1 MDEDYYY
8 DASNY
13 DWTSGPDDPVYENYP
28 LDYRDYNDASNYDW
42 TSGPD
47 DPVYENYPLDYRDFW
62 ESGPDEDY
70 ALDYRDYTN
79 NQSNNYADYTAPLDW
94 TTGPDQLGQDVAGGN
109 ISSSY
114 AEFVEEQK
122 NNPTVTNFLSNAV
135 GKLGDGA
142 SSFLKK
148 YLYDPKT
155 GKFNI
160 AGIGTGMAALAAL
173 TGGDKPKSSAYQ
185 GEIPKLTAINQQIAY
200 NDPNR
205 RPGSMGRQYFT
216 GNQFVAPGQA
226 GATQAAA
233 QAQAQGI
240 LAAYKPAEAVTNPYA
255 GQFRMAYE
263 KPDTGNVTT
272 VSPASGVASVLPVP
286 QASDTIE
293 PMAGGGMAK
302 SRYLKGITDG
312 MADKIPSSIDGK
324 QKAALS
330 HGEFVI
336 PADVVS
342 HLGNGNS
349 DAGAKKL
356 YEMMSRIRK
365 ARTGNEKQG
374 KRINPNQFMPGGQVG
389 YAAGGIAKFNEGGPT
404 GTTGAATTGVTT
416 PAIPDQGKSV
426 AEGLSSWAG
435 PYVSDMLGK
444 GAALS
449 TQPYQTYTGPL
460 TAGPS
465 DLQQQQYAGL
475 SDVAKT
481 GYTPTESKGGIFDT
495 SAAQQYMNPYLSA
508 ALDPQLAELRRQG
521 QITNLGNRAQATK
534 MGAFGGSGSA
544 LMETETQRNVL
555 DKMQQA
561 LGQGYNTAYDKAMA
575 QYNADQNRQLEA
587 GRDTEASRQY
597 SANFGLKTL
606 GELGAAGAT
615 QRDIEQR
622 GIAADKAQFEEQ
634 RDFPYKQVQFQK
646 SLLTGL
652 PITTTDT
659 TQMQSQLG
667 QISGQIAGLASL
679 YQLLAGLG
687 QTK

>member
-1 MDEDYYY
+1 MEEYYNEFTGDYETDSPPEY
-8 DASNY
+8 DANDY
-13 DWTSGPDDPVYENYP
+13 DWTTEPEEGDP
-28 LDYRDYNDASNYDW
+28 LDYQ
-42 TSGPD
+42 
-47 DPVYENYPLDYRDFW
+47 
-62 ESGPDEDY
+62 
-70 ALDYRDYTN
+70 DYTN
-79 NQSNNYADYTAPLDW
+79 NESNNYADYTNLDW
-94 TTGPDQLGQDVAGGN
+94 TTGPDQLDPNAPGGN

-114 AEFVEEQK
+114 ANFVEEQK
-122 NNPTVTNFLSNAV
+122 DNPTVKNFLSNAV
-135 GKLGDGA
+135 GKLGDAAG
-142 SSFLKK
+142 SFLKK

-160 AGIGTGMAALAAL
+160 AGIATGVAALSAL
-173 TGGDKPKSSAYQ
+173 TGGNKPKSSAYQ
-185 GEIPKLTAINQQIAY
+185 GDIPKLTAINQQIAY

-216 GNQFVAPGQA
+216 GNQFVAPNQA
-226 GATQAAA
+226 GAAQAAA

-240 LAAYKPAEAVTNPYA
+240 LAGYKPAAAQVNPYA

-263 KPDTGNVTT
+263 KPK
-272 VSPASGVASVLPVP
+272 AE
-286 QASDTIE
+286 DTIDE
-293 PMAGGGMAK
+293 MAGGGMAK
-302 SRYLKGITDG
+302 GRYLQGITDG

-389 YAAGGIAKFNEGGPT
+389 YAAGGIARFVEGGSA

-416 PAIPDQGKSV
+416 PTIPDQGKSV

-435 PYVSDMLGK
+435 PYVSDVLGK

-449 TQPYQTYTGPL
+449 NQPYQTYTGPL

-481 GYTPTESKGGIFDT
+481 GYTPTEFKGGIFDT
-495 SAAQQYMNPYLSA
+495 TAAQQYMNPYLSA

-544 LMETETQRNVL
+544 LMETETQRNVM

-575 QYNADQNRQLEA
+575 QYNADQSRQLEA

-606 GELGAAGAT
+606 GELGTAGAT
-615 QRDIEQR
+615 QRDIEQQ
-622 GIAADKAQFEEQ
+622 GIAADKLQFEEQ

-659 TQMQSQLG
+659 TQMQSQIG
-667 QISGQIAGLASL
+667 QISEQIAGLVSL
-679 YQLLAGLG
+679 YKTLEGLG
-687 QTK
+687 QTKP

>member
-1 MDEDYYY
+1 MEEYYNEFTGDYETYSPPEY
-8 DASNY
+8 NASDY
-13 DWTSGPDDPVYENYP
+13 DWTSGPGEGDP
-28 LDYRDYNDASNYDW
+28 LDYRDYWEA
-42 TSGPD
+42 GPEEG
-47 DPVYENYPLDYRDFW
+47 DP
-62 ESGPDEDY
+62 
-70 ALDYRDYTN
+70 LDYRDYTN
-79 NQSNNYADYTAPLDW
+79 NESNNYADYKNLDW
-94 TTGPDQLGQDVAGGN
+94 TTGPEQLGQDVAGGN

-114 AEFVEEQK
+114 AAFIKEQE
-122 NNPTVTNFLSNAV
+122 NNPTVKNFLSRAV
-135 GKLGDGA
+135 SKLGDAAG
-142 SSFLKK
+142 SFLKK

-155 GKFNI
+155 GKFNL
-160 AGIGTGMAALAAL
+160 AGLATGAAALSAL
-173 TGGDKPKSSAYQ
+173 TGGDKPKSNAYQ
-185 GEIPKLTAINQQIAY
+185 GEIPKLTAVNQQIAY

-216 GNQFVAPGQA
+216 GNQFVAPDQA

-240 LAAYKPAEAVTNPYA
+240 LAGYRPAEAAVNPYA

-272 VSPASGVASVLPVP
+272 VSPASGVTSLLPVP
-286 QASDTIE
+286 QASDRIE

-302 SRYLKGITDG
+302 GRYLKGITDG

-389 YAAGGIAKFNEGGPT
+389 YAAGGIAKFAGETGSSV
-404 GTTGAATTGVTT
+404 GTTGPSTTGVTT
-416 PAIPDQGKSV
+416 PAVPSQGSSV

-460 TAGPS
+460 TAGAS

-481 GYTPTESKGGIFDT
+481 GYTPTEFKGGIFDT
-495 SAAQQYMNPYLSA
+495 TAAQQYMNPYLSA

-544 LMETETQRNVL
+544 LMETETQRNVM

-587 GRDTEASRQY
+587 GRETEASRQY
-597 SANFGLKTL
+597 GANFGLKTL
-606 GELGAAGAT
+606 GELGTAGAT
-615 QRDIEQR
+615 QRDIEQQ
-622 GIAADKAQFEEQ
+622 GIAADKLQFEEQ

-667 QISGQIAGLASL
+667 EISGQIAGLASL
-679 YQLLAGLG
+679 YKTLQGLG

>member
-1 MDEDYYY
+1 MDEYYNEFTGDYETYSPPEY
-8 DASNY
+8 DTSNY
-13 DWTSGPDDPVYENYP
+13 DLTSGPGEGGP
-28 LDYRDYNDASNYDW
+28 LDYRDYWEA
-42 TSGPD
+42 GPD
-47 DPVYENYPLDYRDFW
+47 DDYPLDYQ
-62 ESGPDEDY
+62 
-70 ALDYRDYTN
+70 DYTN
-79 NQSNNYADYTAPLDW
+79 NESNNYADYKNLDW

-114 AEFVEEQK
+114 AAFIKEQE
-122 NNPTVTNFLSNAV
+122 NNPTVKNFLSRAV
-135 GKLGDGA
+135 SKLGDAAG
-142 SSFLKK
+142 SFLKK

-155 GKFNI
+155 GKFNL
-160 AGIGTGMAALAAL
+160 AGIATGAAALSAL
-173 TGGDKPKSSAYQ
+173 TGGDKPKSNAYQ
-185 GEIPKLTAINQQIAY
+185 GEIPKLAAINQQIAY

-216 GNQFVAPGQA
+216 GNQFVAPDQA

-233 QAQAQGI
+233 QTQAQGI
-240 LAAYKPAEAVTNPYA
+240 LAGYRPAEAAINPYA

-286 QASDTIE
+286 QASDRIE

-302 SRYLKGITDG
+302 GRYLKGITDG

-365 ARTGNEKQG
+365 ARTGNEEQG
-374 KRINPNQFMPGGQVG
+374 KRINPNKFMPGGQVG
-389 YAAGGIAKFNEGGPT
+389 YAAGGIAKFAGETGSSV
-404 GTTGAATTGVTT
+404 GTTGPSTTGVTT
-416 PAIPDQGKSV
+416 PAVPSQGSSV

-460 TAGPS
+460 TAGAS
-465 DLQQQQYAGL
+465 DLQQRQYAGL
-475 SDVAKT
+475 ADVAKT
-481 GYTPTESKGGIFDT
+481 GYTPTEFKGGIFDT
-495 SAAQQYMNPYLSA
+495 TAAQQYMNPYLSA

-544 LMETETQRNVL
+544 LMETETQRNVM

-587 GRDTEASRQY
+587 GRETEASRQY
-597 SANFGLKTL
+597 GANFGLKTL
-606 GELGAAGAT
+606 GELGTAGAT
-615 QRDIEQR
+615 QRDIEQQ
-622 GIAADKAQFEEQ
+622 GIAADKLQFEEQ

-679 YQLLAGLG
+679 YKTLEGLG

>member
-389 YAAGGIAKFNEGGPT
+389 YAAGGIAKFNEGGST

>member
-389 YAAGGIAKFNEGGPT
+389 YAAGGIAKFNEGGST
-404 GTTGAATTGVTT
+404 GTTGASTTGVTT
-416 PAIPDQGKSV
+416 PTIPGQGSSV

-449 TQPYQTYTGPL
+449 NQPYQTYTGPL

>member
-1 MDEDYYY
+1 MADELDYNFDYGTDVIPDSANVSSPSDLTYY
-8 DASNY
+8 DYGDGSYSPPEYNASDY
-13 DWTSGPDDPVYENYP
+13 DWTSGPQEGDP
-28 LDYRDYNDASNYDW
+28 LDYQ
-42 TSGPD
+42 
-47 DPVYENYPLDYRDFW
+47 
-62 ESGPDEDY
+62 
-70 ALDYRDYTN
+70 DYTN

-114 AEFVEEQK
+114 AAFVEEQK
-122 NNPTVTNFLSNAV
+122 NNPTVTDFLSRAV
-135 GKLGDGA
+135 GKLGDAAG
-142 SSFLKK
+142 SFLKK

-160 AGIGTGMAALAAL
+160 AGIATGAAALAAL
-173 TGGDKPKSSAYQ
+173 TGKDKPQSNAYQ
-185 GEIPKLTAINQQIAY
+185 GKIPNLTAINQQIAY

-216 GNQFVAPGQA
+216 GNQFVAPDQA
-226 GATQAAA
+226 GAAQAAA

-240 LAAYKPAEAVTNPYA
+240 LAAYRPAEAVANPYA

-302 SRYLKGITDG
+302 GRYLKGITDG

-389 YAAGGIAKFNEGGPT
+389 YAAGGIAKFAGETGSSV

-416 PAIPDQGKSV
+416 PTIPDQGKSV

-449 TQPYQTYTGPL
+449 SQPYQTYTGPL

-481 GYTPTESKGGIFDT
+481 GYTPTEFKGGIFDT

-521 QITNLGNRAQATK
+521 QITNLGNQAQATK

-544 LMETETQRNVL
+544 LMQTETQRNVL

-587 GRDTEASRQY
+587 GRETEASRQY
-597 SANFGLKTL
+597 GANFGLKTL
-606 GELGAAGAT
+606 GELGTAGAT
-615 QRDIEQR
+615 QRDIEQQ
-622 GIAADKAQFEEQ
+622 GIAADKLQFEEQ

-667 QISGQIAGLASL
+667 EISGQIAGLASL
-679 YQLLAGLG
+679 YKTLQGLG

>member
-1 MDEDYYY
+1 MDEYYNEFTGDYEPYSPVY

-13 DWTSGPDDPVYENYP
+13 DWTSGPDEGGP
-28 LDYRDYNDASNYDW
+28 LDYRDY
-42 TSGPD
+42 
-47 DPVYENYPLDYRDFW
+47 W
-62 ESGPDEDY
+62 ESGPKEGDP
-70 ALDYRDYTN
+70 LDYRDYTN
-79 NQSNNYADYTAPLDW
+79 NESSSYADYTAPLDW
-94 TTGPDQLGQDVAGGN
+94 MTGPDQLGQDVAGGN

-114 AEFVEEQK
+114 AAFVEEQK
-122 NNPTVTNFLSNAV
+122 NNPTVKNFLSNAV
-135 GKLGDGA
+135 SKLGNAAGD
-142 SSFLKK
+142 FLKK

-155 GKFNI
+155 GKFNV
-160 AGIGTGMAALAAL
+160 AGIATGAAALAAL
-173 TGGDKPKSSAYQ
+173 TGKDKPQSNAYQ
-185 GEIPKLTAINQQIAY
+185 GDIPKLTAINQQIAY

-216 GNQFVAPGQA
+216 GNQFVAPDQA
-226 GATQAAA
+226 AAAQAAA

-240 LAAYKPAEAVTNPYA
+240 LAGYTPAQAAVNPYA

-263 KPDTGNVTT
+263 KPSAGNVTT

-286 QASDTIE
+286 QASDTINE
-293 PMAGGGMAK
+293 MAGGGMAK
-302 SRYLKGITDG
+302 GRYLRGITDG

-356 YEMMSRIRK
+356 YEMMSRVRK
-365 ARTGNEKQG
+365 ARTGNAKQG

-389 YAAGGIAKFNEGGPT
+389 YAAGGIAKFDGSDGSLVGSS
-404 GTTGAATTGVTT
+404 GTTGKATTGVTT
-416 PAIPDQGKSV
+416 PAVPGQGTSK
-426 AEGLSSWAG
+426 AEGLSTWAG
-435 PYVSDMLGK
+435 PYVSEMLGK

-449 TQPYQTYTGPL
+449 SQPYQTYTGPL

-465 DLQQQQYAGL
+465 DLQQRQYAGL
-475 SDVAKT
+475 TDVAKT
-481 GYTPTESKGGIFDT
+481 GYTPTEFKGGIFDT

-521 QITNLGNRAQATK
+521 QITNLGNQAQATK
-534 MGAFGGSGSA
+534 MGAFGGSGST
-544 LMETETQRNVL
+544 LMQTETQRNVL
-555 DKMQQA
+555 DKMQQV

-575 QYNADQNRQLEA
+575 QYNADQQRQLEA
-587 GRDTEASRQY
+587 GRQSEESRQFG
-597 SANFGLKTL
+597 ANFGLKTL
-606 GELGAAGAT
+606 QDLGAAGAT
-615 QRDIEQR
+615 QRDIEQQ
-622 GIAADKAQFEEQ
+622 GIAADRAQFEEQ

-659 TQMQSQLG
+659 TDLQSKIG
-667 QISGQIAGLASL
+667 QISSQIAGLASL
-679 YQLLAGLG
+679 YQLLQGLG
-687 QTK
+687 QTKG

>member
-1 MDEDYYY
+1 MDEYYNEFTGDYETYSPPEY
-8 DASNY
+8 NASDY
-13 DWTSGPDDPVYENYP
+13 DWTSGPGEGDP
-28 LDYRDYNDASNYDW
+28 LDYRDYWEA
-42 TSGPD
+42 GPEEG
-47 DPVYENYPLDYRDFW
+47 DP
-62 ESGPDEDY
+62 
-70 ALDYRDYTN
+70 LDYRDYTN
-79 NQSNNYADYTAPLDW
+79 NESNNYADYTALDW

-114 AEFVEEQK
+114 STFLKEQE
-122 NNPTVTNFLSNAV
+122 NNPTVTNFLSRTV
-135 GKLGDGA
+135 SKLGDAAG
-142 SSFLKK
+142 SFLKK

-155 GKFNI
+155 GKFNV
-160 AGIGTGMAALAAL
+160 AGIATGAAALAAL
-173 TGGDKPKSSAYQ
+173 TGGDKPKSNAYQ

-216 GNQFVAPGQA
+216 GNQFVAPDQA
-226 GATQAAA
+226 GAAQAAA

-240 LAAYKPAEAVTNPYA
+240 LAGYRPAEAAINPYA

-272 VSPASGVASVLPVP
+272 VSPASGVASVLPIP
-286 QASDTIE
+286 QASDRIE

-302 SRYLKGITDG
+302 GRYLKGITDG

-365 ARTGNEKQG
+365 ARTGNEEQG
-374 KRINPNQFMPGGQVG
+374 KRINPNKFMPGGQVG
-389 YAAGGIAKFNEGGPT
+389 YASGGIARFADGGSA

-481 GYTPTESKGGIFDT
+481 GYTPTEFKGGIFDT

-575 QYNADQNRQLEA
+575 QYNADQQRQLEA
-587 GRDTEASRQY
+587 GRETEASRQY
-597 SANFGLKTL
+597 GANFGLKTL
-606 GELGAAGAT
+606 GELGTAGAT
-615 QRDIEQR
+615 QRDIEQQ
-622 GIAADKAQFEEQ
+622 GIAADKLQFEEQ

-679 YQLLAGLG
+679 YKTLQGLG

>member
-1 MDEDYYY
+1 MEEYYNEFTGDYETYSPPEY
-8 DASNY
+8 NASDY
-13 DWTSGPDDPVYENYP
+13 DWTSGPGEGDP
-28 LDYRDYNDASNYDW
+28 LDYRDYWEA
-42 TSGPD
+42 GPEEG
-47 DPVYENYPLDYRDFW
+47 DP
-62 ESGPDEDY
+62 
-70 ALDYRDYTN
+70 LDYRDYTN
-79 NQSNNYADYTAPLDW
+79 NDSNNYADYKNLDW

-114 AEFVEEQK
+114 ADFIKEQE
-122 NNPTVTNFLSNAV
+122 NNPTVTNFLSRTV
-135 GKLGDGA
+135 SKLGDAAG
-142 SSFLKK
+142 SFLKK

-155 GKFNI
+155 GKFNL
-160 AGIGTGMAALAAL
+160 AGLATGAAALSAL
-173 TGGDKPKSSAYQ
+173 TGGDKPKSNAYQ
-185 GEIPKLTAINQQIAY
+185 GEIPKLAAINQQIAY

-216 GNQFVAPGQA
+216 GNQFVAPDQA

-240 LAAYKPAEAVTNPYA
+240 LAGYRPAEAAINPYA

-302 SRYLKGITDG
+302 GRYLKGITDG

-365 ARTGNEKQG
+365 ARTGNEEQG

-389 YAAGGIAKFNEGGPT
+389 YASGGIAKFAGETGSSV
-404 GTTGAATTGVTT
+404 GTTGPSTTGVTT
-416 PAIPDQGKSV
+416 PAVPSQGSSV

-460 TAGPS
+460 TAGAS
-465 DLQQQQYAGL
+465 DLQQRQYAGL
-475 SDVAKT
+475 ADVAKT
-481 GYTPTESKGGIFDT
+481 GYTPTEFKGGIFDT
-495 SAAQQYMNPYLSA
+495 TAAQQYMNPYLSA

-544 LMETETQRNVL
+544 LMETETQRNVM

-587 GRDTEASRQY
+587 GRETEASRQY
-597 SANFGLKTL
+597 GANFGLKTL
-606 GELGAAGAT
+606 GELGTAGAT
-615 QRDIEQR
+615 QRDIEQQ
-622 GIAADKAQFEEQ
+622 GIAADKLQFEEQ

-679 YQLLAGLG
+679 YKTLEGLG

>member
-1 MDEDYYY
+1 MEEYYNEFTGDYETYSPPEY
-8 DASNY
+8 NASDY
-13 DWTSGPDDPVYENYP
+13 DWTSGPGEGDP
-28 LDYRDYNDASNYDW
+28 LDYRDYWEA
-42 TSGPD
+42 GPEEG
-47 DPVYENYPLDYRDFW
+47 DP
-62 ESGPDEDY
+62 
-70 ALDYRDYTN
+70 LDYRDYTN
-79 NQSNNYADYTAPLDW
+79 NESNNYADYKNLDW

-114 AEFVEEQK
+114 ADFVKEQE
-122 NNPTVTNFLSNAV
+122 NNPTVKNFLSRAV
-135 GKLGDGA
+135 SKLGDAAG
-142 SSFLKK
+142 SFLKK

-155 GKFNI
+155 GKFNL
-160 AGIGTGMAALAAL
+160 AGIATGAAALSAL
-173 TGGDKPKSSAYQ
+173 TGGDKPKSNAYQ
-185 GEIPKLTAINQQIAY
+185 GEIPKLTAVNQQIAY

-205 RPGSMGRQYFT
+205 RPGSAGRQYFT
-216 GNQFVAPGQA
+216 GNQFVAPDQA

-240 LAAYKPAEAVTNPYA
+240 LAGYRPAEAAINPYA

-272 VSPASGVASVLPVP
+272 VSPASGVASVLPIP
-286 QASDTIE
+286 QASDRIE

-302 SRYLKGITDG
+302 GRYLKGITDG

-389 YAAGGIAKFNEGGPT
+389 YAEGGIAHFVVGGEAGSS

-460 TAGPS
+460 TAGAS
-465 DLQQQQYAGL
+465 DLQQRQYAGL
-475 SDVAKT
+475 ADVAKT
-481 GYTPTESKGGIFDT
+481 GYTPTEFKGGIFDT
-495 SAAQQYMNPYLSA
+495 TAAQQYMNPYLSA

-544 LMETETQRNVL
+544 LMETETQRNVM

-587 GRDTEASRQY
+587 GRETEASRQY
-597 SANFGLKTL
+597 GANFGLKTL
-606 GELGAAGAT
+606 GELGTAGAT
-615 QRDIEQR
+615 QRDIEQQ
-622 GIAADKAQFEEQ
+622 GIAADKLQFEEQ

-679 YQLLAGLG
+679 YKTLEGLG